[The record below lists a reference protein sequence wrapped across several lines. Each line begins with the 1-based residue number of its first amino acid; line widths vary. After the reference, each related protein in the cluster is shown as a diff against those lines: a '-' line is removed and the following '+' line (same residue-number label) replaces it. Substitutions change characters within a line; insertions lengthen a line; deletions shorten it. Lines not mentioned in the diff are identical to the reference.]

1 MIYAP
6 RTEEE
11 VGVVMEIMLAGIG
24 WVSGERL
31 DESNASHL
39 NANEN
44 ENENPAIVD
53 GCGGSCHS
61 SNRTTST
68 RRNEIGVVQ
77 DVANAVMEVA

>member
-6 RTEEE
+6 RTKEE

-44 ENENPAIVD
+44 EKPAIVD

-61 SNRTTST
+61 SNRTSTST